1 MGILEQTMRDKFIP
15 TLKNNFYNESPTIKL
30 IQGRGRV
37 KDYTGDRTIKWR
49 EVARRHQKPVGFQG
63 FSPVPNQPIN
73 PLETATL
80 TIAQRAVPVGIPK
93 DEMLLNKGGGEVK
106 LLDIMK
112 TQFDNAKATF
122 VEDVSTGLFS
132 DGTYA
137 GVGGPIVGLRKAIH
151 NANTYAGFDRTDP
164 AYAFWRANY
173 SSTPYTDD
181 DLKDRSNAGYLPGLL
196 FSLHTSC
203 TNGGSSPDIIVMTK
217 ALWNIYQLIASNAN
231 LRFGNGTADVGFK
244 DSQLR
249 GVDIIFDDFCPAKHV
264 FFLNSKEI
272 VLHVVPGAHFDFDEE
287 NGSIWKTPTEQ
298 LAKIA
303 HILWMGQLVVR
314 KPWNH
319 GVYTALGS

>member
-15 TLKNNFYNESPTIKL
+15 TLKNNFYNESPTVKL
-30 IQGRGRV
+30 LMGKGRV

-49 EVARRHQKPVGFQG
+49 EVARRHQRPVGFQG
-63 FSPVPNQPIN
+63 FSDVPNQPIN

-80 TIAQRAVPVGIPK
+80 TIAQRTVPVGIPK

-122 VEDVSTGLFS
+122 LEDISTGLFS

-137 GVGGPIVGLRKAIH
+137 GLGNPIVGLRAGVH
-151 NANTYAGFDRTDP
+151 STNTYAGINR
-164 AYAFWRANY
+164 
-173 SSTPYTDD
+173 STAGNEWWKATLDSTAYTDD
-181 DLKDRSNAGYLPGLL
+181 DLKDQSNAGYFPWLL
-196 FSLHTSC
+196 FQMHTNC
-203 TNGGSSPDIIVMTK
+203 ANGGTSPDIIVMSK
-217 ALWNIYQLIASNAN
+217 KLYNIHQLIASAGN
-231 LRFGNGTADVGFK
+231 LRFGNAVADPGFK

-249 GVDIIFDDFCPAKHV
+249 GVDIIFDDFDPAKHV

-272 VLHVVPGAHFDFDEE
+272 LVYVVPGANFDFDEE
-287 NGSIWKTPTEQ
+287 NGTMWKVPTEQ

-303 HILWMGQLVVR
+303 HILWMGQLIVR